1 MKKIV
6 QIIMCMLLT
15 HSIMAQDTATIKP
28 ASIALKFGLL
38 DFKQTN
44 HTDGLTKSTTNYGI
58 QYIQGWTKKVDFVA
72 NLDFGSLKYPYYT
85 SLKVPAAS
93 NAKDYASLDF
103 GLNYKFLTDENAVVP
118 YLTAGIGVGLDRLY
132 YYSAYAPV
140 GAGLQIKAN
149 KGSFIFIQATH
160 NAEASYLT
168 KMHQNYSI
176 SYSLSLKG
184 KDKKPVMLPP
194 APLAVDSDNDGVV
207 DSLDKCPNQVGTA
220 KYFGCPIPDSDND
233 GVNDEQDKCPNV
245 AGSAK
250 YGGCP
255 IPDSDKDG
263 INDEQDKCP
272 NVAGTAKYGGCPIP
286 DTDKDGVNDEEDKC
300 PTEAGIAANHGCED
314 VQLLLNDVTK
324 NFKFEI
330 GKVAI
335 SKKNLAKLDVV
346 VAALNKYPNLHIDI
360 IGNTDNT
367 GTKKV
372 NKPLSLKRAIVV
384 YNYIVKKGIAADRLT
399 KDGVADASPID
410 TNKTAKGRANN
421 RRTDMKANY

>member
-6 QIIMCMLLT
+6 QIIMCLLMT
-15 HSIMAQDTATIKP
+15 NSIIAQDTATIKP
-28 ASIALKFGLL
+28 ASIALKFGLF

-44 HTDGLTKSTTNYGI
+44 HTEGLTKSTANYGV
-58 QYIQGWTKKVDFVA
+58 QFVQGWTKQLDFVA

-93 NAKDYASLDF
+93 NTKDFASFDF
-103 GLNYKFLTDENAVVP
+103 GLNYKFLTDEKAVVP
-118 YLTAGIGVGLDRLY
+118 YVTAGIGVGLDRLN
-132 YYSAYAPV
+132 YYSAYAPL

-149 KGSFIFIQATH
+149 KGSFIFLQATH
-160 NAEASYLT
+160 NAELSYLT

-176 SYSLSLKG
+176 SYSLSLNG

-207 DSLDKCPNQVGTA
+207 DSLDKCPNKVGTA

-233 GVNDEQDKCPNV
+233 GVNDEMDKCPNV

-250 YGGCP
+250 YAGCP
-255 IPDSDKDG
+255 IPDTDKDG
-263 INDEQDKCP
+263 VNDEMDKCP
-272 NVAGTAKYGGCPIP
+272 TVAGLTRYAGCPIP

-300 PTEAGIAANHGCED
+300 PTEAGISANHGCED
-314 VQLLLNDVTK
+314 VQLLLNEVTK

-330 GKVAI
+330 GKIAI
-335 SKKNLAKLDVV
+335 SKKNLEKLDLV
-346 VAALNKYPNLHIDI
+346 VATLIKYPNIHLDI

-367 GTKKV
+367 GSKKV
-372 NKPLSLKRAIVV
+372 NKPLSLKRAVV
-384 YNYIVKKGIAADRLT
+384 VHTYLVKKGIAADRLT
-399 KDGVADASPID
+399 KNGVADENPID
-410 TNKTAKGRANN
+410 TNKTSKGRANN
-421 RRTDMKANY
+421 RRTEMKANY